1 MESNFLQVEMVN
13 GYFNFIIMLASV
25 NMLWYVSTIVYLL
38 SILKIV
44 KDYRDLPLNDYTT
57 FTLIIFKGF
66 TLLTIILYGVGMY
79 GYIDRL
85 NIQFNLLI
93 QSGKYIKNDVSI
105 LFEILKFSY
114 LIQSCSFILFLIMYL
129 YIVASN
135 ENPHT
140 QPTH

>member
-13 GYFNFIIMLASV
+13 GYFNFIIMLSSV

-66 TLLTIILYGVGMY
+66 TLLTIILYGIGMY
-79 GYIDRL
+79 GYIDKL

-114 LIQSCSFILFLIMYL
+114 LLQSCSFILFFIMYL
-129 YIVASN
+129 YIVTSN
-135 ENPHT
+135 ENPHNP
-140 QPTH
+140 PTH